1 LGKHR
6 SASRKRGTLSDRKI
20 SAKDECGFC
29 HQKGH
34 WKKDC
39 PELQTKCKE
48 HKANLVRT
56 KTEDS
61 DSDIA
66 LVGTSFVSNSKGWIM
81 DSACTFH
88 ICPKKEWFS
97 SLNLIN
103 GGVVLMGND
112 VACKTKGIGKICLK
126 LHDGSARVLEEVRYV
141 TDMKKNLIYVGTLK
155 EKGYKITMENGT
167 MKVIYGALVVMKA
180 TRQNNLYH
188 LQETTIVRATATISN
203 NSNKVIPDNNK
214 LCHAGEKA
222 LQGLAKEGL
231 LDSYTTEKFGF
242 CEHCIFGKQTRVKF
256 GTSVHNTKGTL
267 DYIHTDVWGPTK
279 VPSLGGK
286 HYFVTFVDDF
296 SRRIWVYSMKYKDEV
311 LEIFFTWK
319 KMIETQTGRKIKR
332 LGLDNGSEYTSNP
345 FLKIC

>member
-1 LGKHR
+1 
-6 SASRKRGTLSDRKI
+6 
-20 SAKDECGFC
+20 
-29 HQKGH
+29 
-34 WKKDC
+34 
-39 PELQTKCKE
+39 
-48 HKANLVRT
+48 
-56 KTEDS
+56 
-61 DSDIA
+61 
-66 LVGTSFVSNSKGWIM
+66 
-81 DSACTFH
+81 
-88 ICPKKEWFS
+88 
-97 SLNLIN
+97 
-103 GGVVLMGND
+103 
-112 VACKTKGIGKICLK
+112 
-126 LHDGSARVLEEVRYV
+126 
-141 TDMKKNLIYVGTLK
+141 
-155 EKGYKITMENGT
+155 
-167 MKVIYGALVVMKA
+167 VVMKA